1 MVLDVYIYLLYYLLL
16 LVYEYS
22 GGDSYEV
29 ITKINDKKNDLVDLY
44 EAITD
49 ILTDSEKN
57 KHSRTIMKYFS

>member
-49 ILTDSEKN
+49 ILTDSEKK